1 MEKKVKSLLDRKLA
15 KVSDRIN
22 KEWFYEFFDLFFKY
36 NYQGEIL
43 PVVEA
48 FFNTEEINRIEI
60 DPPMILLNAPAS
72 KKAMGQFMEFLKN
85 KLDSLS
91 HYELQECFEDMME
104 YFEENVDT
112 DISATSRLVKFTTL
126 EFNKDINFDIQN
138 QEKFLR
144 DPENNNLYI
153 GAKLGAFN
161 LASMKARKIKEKK
174 EVQFDHLKML
184 DGLKRQHLGYMV
196 MQRFFMF
203 MREYMKGYHAR
214 GYGIS
219 KCNLEAQQFYNRLG
233 GVFYSAKDMQ
243 IIPFNKL
250 QDYSYV
256 SYGVYYDKTKILEL
270 CRIMN
275 ELEPISFRHHMI
287 KHYDEREMQHHKRR

>member
-15 KVSDRIN
+15 KVSDKIN

-153 GAKLGAFN
+153 GAKLGTTTIV
-161 LASMKARKIKEKK
+161 K
-174 EVQFDHLKML
+174 
-184 DGLKRQHLGYMV
+184 
-196 MQRFFMF
+196 
-203 MREYMKGYHAR
+203 
-214 GYGIS
+214 
-219 KCNLEAQQFYNRLG
+219 
-233 GVFYSAKDMQ
+233 
-243 IIPFNKL
+243 
-250 QDYSYV
+250 
-256 SYGVYYDKTKILEL
+256 
-270 CRIMN
+270 
-275 ELEPISFRHHMI
+275 
-287 KHYDEREMQHHKRR
+287 